1 MLGSSIN
8 PPQTK
13 PHTSSLLMGT
23 EGCKRLPISLRY
35 SKRSASSFTLSLSI
49 FSIASSTNKRTFL
62 IWVTVRAWHRTKK
75 CKQACYIC
83 LPAYKQLCCVD
94 RKECSQSYRQ
104 NFSRKRLQ
112 VLRFFRNSLILSNWF
127 LLLHEQQSRGLK
139 TDNNKPC
146 LFLKGLENKY
156 NAQQST
162 FSVMLKYL
170 HFFPD
175 AFAAKILCFVQVVCS
190 EAACQGVKSVTQ
202 CIMRL
207 CVCHSSWSNNLV
219 T

>member
-1 MLGSSIN
+1 
-8 PPQTK
+8 
-13 PHTSSLLMGT
+13 MGT
-23 EGCKRLPISLRY
+23 DGCKRLPISLRY
-35 SKRSASSFTLSLSI
+35 SKRSASSFTLSLSV

-75 CKQACYIC
+75 MQTSLLDLFAS
-83 LPAYKQLCCVD
+83 LQTVMERD
-94 RKECSQSYRQ
+94 RKERSQSYRQ

-139 TDNNKPC
+139 TDNAKPC
-146 LFLKGLENKY
+146 LFLKGQENKY
-156 NAQQST
+156 NAQQSP

-175 AFAAKILCFVQVVCS
+175 AFAAKVLCFVQVVCS
-190 EAACQGVKSVTQ
+190 EAACQGVKSMTQ
-202 CIMRL
+202 CITRL